1 LATRIAPDAQEAIA
15 TAKFIRI
22 SPTKARQV
30 VNLIRGRHVEDA
42 RRVLRFTERGPSPTV
57 AKVLESAV
65 ANAEHN
71 RELPADELIVTR
83 AWVDEGPTLRRFR
96 PRAMGRATRIRKR
109 TCHISVVVGRAE
121 EVVADLRQTVTG
133 GTEAKTSRRRRG
145 AGDSDAATSAKK
157 TTAKKTTAKKTT
169 AKKTTAKKTTAKK
182 TTAKKTTAKTT
193 AKKTTAKKTTAKKTT
208 AKKTTAK
215 KTTAK
220 KTTRKPT
227 EEGEE

>member
-1 LATRIAPDAQEAIA
+1 MARKIAPDAQEAIA

-30 VNLIRGRHVEDA
+30 VDLIRGRHVDDA

-71 RELPADELIVTR
+71 RELPTDELIVTR

-121 EVVADLRQTVTG
+121 EIVAELRQTVSG
-133 GTEAKTSRRRRG
+133 GTASKTSRRRT
-145 AGDSDAATSAKK
+145 AGGESDEPTTAKKTTAKKTTAKKTTAKKTTEKKTTAKK

-182 TTAKKTTAKTT
+182 TTAKKTTAK
-193 AKKTTAKKTTAKKTT
+193 KT
-208 AKKTTAK
+208 
-215 KTTAK
+215 
-220 KTTRKPT
+220 TTRKPT